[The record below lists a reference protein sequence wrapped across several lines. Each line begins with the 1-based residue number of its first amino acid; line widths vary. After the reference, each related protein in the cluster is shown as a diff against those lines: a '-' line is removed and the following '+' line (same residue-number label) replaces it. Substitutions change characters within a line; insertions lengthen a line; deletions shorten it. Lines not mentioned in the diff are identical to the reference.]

1 MKKSQERCLSRR
13 AVIAGLLLT
22 GAGAAHAAT
31 SYYDKNGFYQG
42 KKSDDGSF
50 NDRNGFYQG
59 KQTEDGSYYDKNGFY
74 QGSGKNRP

>member
-1 MKKSQERCLSRR
+1 M
-13 AVIAGLLLT
+13 IAGLLLT
-22 GAGAAHAAT
+22 GAGAALAAT

-59 KQTEDGSYYDKNGFY
+59 KMCIRDRSSSFSISVDVFPKDEKSI
-74 QGSGKNRP
+74 QGRYVPS

>member
-22 GAGAAHAAT
+22 GAGAALAA